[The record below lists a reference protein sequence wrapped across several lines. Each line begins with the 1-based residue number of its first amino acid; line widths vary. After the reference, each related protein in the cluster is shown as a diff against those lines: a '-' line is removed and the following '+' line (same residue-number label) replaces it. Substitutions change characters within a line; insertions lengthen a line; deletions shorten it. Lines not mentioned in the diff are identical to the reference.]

1 MLDFYK
7 KAFVGAIGL
16 LLLSALIAY
25 FCVQH
30 TFLQLALLPSD
41 TSELPWQTAIETDG
55 NQPGNSVALVNDARY
70 SLDFELTVAAGVT
83 YPSASVAL
91 LLTDDRGKNT
101 LADLS
106 SYTSLSFSIKCSSAN
121 VLTLIV
127 FTLDEQ
133 ISNPDDFLTYR
144 SPSAFFSCDQDW
156 SQVEVDLTHL
166 TMPQW
171 WLEMFHQKLSMNE
184 YKLDKVAKLQF
195 ATTSQS
201 PMGVKSRIQVGQ
213 LVLHGTNW
221 SYLYFLIVSL
231 FVLWCA
237 YGVWFF
243 RQHSAA
249 LTNDLKNKILRERP
263 LVAYRQLNMEPQ
275 RDRDQDAILRYMATA
290 YANPELNLDIAVAE
304 IGASR
309 TKINDVLKAELG
321 FTFTGYLNKI
331 RLTEA
336 ARLLSEKEDA
346 NIAEIA
352 YSVGY
357 KNVSYFNK
365 LFKEEYNCTPKA
377 FKSYLQ

>member
-7 KAFVGAIGL
+7 KAFTGVIAL
-16 LLLSALIAY
+16 LLLSALIGY
-25 FCVQH
+25 FCVER
-30 TFLQLALLPSD
+30 TFLHLDLLPSEH
-41 TSELPWQTAIETDG
+41 SELPWQTAIETDA
-55 NQPGNSVALVNDARY
+55 NQPGNSVAIVNDARY
-70 SLDFELTVAAGVT
+70 SLDFELTIAAGAQH
-83 YPSASVAL
+83 PSAAVAL
-91 LLTDDRGKNT
+91 SLLDEAGKTT

-106 SYTSLSFSIKCSSAN
+106 SYTSLSFSIKCSTAN

-127 FTLDEQ
+127 FTLDEK
-133 ISNPDDFLTYR
+133 ISQPNDFLTYR
-144 SPSAFFSCDQDW
+144 SPSAFFSCDQNW

-166 TMPQW
+166 AMPQW

-184 YKLDKVAKLQF
+184 YHLDKVAKFQF
-195 ATTSQS
+195 ATSSQS

-213 LVLHGTNW
+213 LILHGTNW

-231 FVLWCA
+231 FVLWCG
-237 YGVWFF
+237 YGLWFF
-243 RQHSAA
+243 KQHAAA
-249 LTNDLKNKILRERP
+249 LTSDLKNKILRERP

-275 RDRDQDAILRYMATA
+275 RDKDQDAILRYMATA
-290 YANPELNLDIAVAE
+290 YANPELNLDSAVAE
-304 IGASR
+304 IGVSR

-336 ARLLSEKEDA
+336 ARLLTEKDEA

-377 FKSYLQ
+377 FKCYLQ

>member
-7 KAFVGAIGL
+7 KAFFGAIGL
-16 LLLSALIAY
+16 LLLSTLIAY

-41 TSELPWQTAIETDG
+41 TSKLPWQIVIETDG
-55 NQPGNSVALVNDARY
+55 NQPGNSVASVNDARY
-70 SLDFELTVAAGVT
+70 SLDFELTVSTGAA

-91 LLTDDRGKNT
+91 LLQDDTGKNA
-101 LADLS
+101 LVDLS

-121 VLTLIV
+121 VLTLLV

-133 ISNPDDFLTYR
+133 ISHPDDFLTYR

-166 TMPQW
+166 AMQQW

-184 YKLDKVAKLQF
+184 YQLDKVAKIQF
-195 ATTSQS
+195 GTTSQS
-201 PMGVKSRIQVGQ
+201 PFDITSRIQVGQ
-213 LVLHGTNW
+213 LILHGTNW
-221 SYLYFLIVSL
+221 TYMYLLIVSL
-231 FVLWCA
+231 FVLWCGYA
-237 YGVWFF
+237 VWFF
-243 RQHSAA
+243 KQHAAA
-249 LTNDLKNKILRERP
+249 LTSDLKDKILRERP

-275 RDRDQDAILRYMATA
+275 RDKDQDAILRYMATA

-304 IGASR
+304 IGVSR

-336 ARLLSEKEDA
+336 ARLLSEKDEA

-365 LFKEEYNCTPKA
+365 LFKEEYGCTPKT